1 MGYEDEKRWK
11 VVQEKM
17 KIQNEILKN
26 GGKIEL
32 PA

>member
-17 KIQNEILKN
+17 KKQNEILKK

-32 PA
+32 PP